1 MQKTLSV
8 IDLRAVRHNAQFVR
22 SLIGDR
28 FFYAVVKAD
37 GYGHGA
43 SEVALCLQDI
53 ADGFCVAIADEG
65 VALRVSGVSKPIL
78 VLTPP
83 LDNQD
88 ARKMEFYGLT
98 PTVGDEKSARLARNM
113 RCHVAV
119 NTGMNR
125 YGCCDGRLSGVLDVL
140 PKGGVEGVFT
150 HLYAAQSAR
159 HCKAQFNAFE
169 KQLIAVKKHSPAALA
184 HMSASGGILRG
195 GKYLLSGVRCG
206 LMLYGYAPH
215 GFKVNALKP
224 ALKVY
229 ARLAQS
235 VSPVGCGVGYNVAD
249 EDYKKLYTYRTG
261 YADGFARGV
270 PLGEKTLCM
279 DAFIS
284 RQKRELM
291 PIMTDAEE
299 YAKKCGT
306 ISYEVL
312 CSVTRRSERI
322 YLS

>member
-8 IDLRAVRHNAQFVR
+8 INLSAIRHNALFVR

-43 SEVALCLQDI
+43 KEVALSIEDVV
-53 ADGFCVAIADEG
+53 DGFCVAIADEG
-65 VALRVSGVSKPIL
+65 AALRIGGVGKPVL
-78 VLTPP
+78 VLSPP
-83 LDNQD
+83 LDKED
-88 ARKMEFYGLT
+88 ARKMAYYNLT
-98 PTVGDEKSARLARNM
+98 PTVGDERSALLSKNM
-113 RCHVAV
+113 RCHVAI

-125 YGCCDGRLSGVLDVL
+125 YGCHGKQLENVLDIL
-140 PKGGVEGVFT
+140 PKDGVEGVFT
-150 HLYAAQSAR
+150 HIYTARSAK
-159 HCKAQFNAFE
+159 HCSAQFNCFMRE
-169 KQLIAVKKHSPAALA
+169 MRAVKSHSKAALA

-206 LMLYGYAPH
+206 LMLYGYAPQ
-215 GFKVNALKP
+215 GFKVNSLKP
-224 ALKVY
+224 ALSVY

-235 VSPVGCGVGYNVAD
+235 VNPTGDGVGYNVAE
-249 EDYKKLYTYRTG
+249 EDYKGLFTYRLG

-284 RQKRELM
+284 KSKRELL
-291 PIMTDAEE
+291 PVMTDADE
-299 YAKKCGT
+299 YAKRCGT

-322 YLS
+322 YVK

>member
-8 IDLRAVRHNAQFVR
+8 IDLSAIRQNARFVR

-43 SEVALCLQDI
+43 EEVALCLQDI

-65 VALRVSGVSKPIL
+65 AALRVCGVNKPVL

-83 LDNQD
+83 LDLHD
-88 ARKMEFYGLT
+88 AQKMAFYGLT
-98 PTVGDEKSARLARNM
+98 PAVGDEHSARLVKNM
-113 RCHVAV
+113 RCHIAI

-125 YGCCDGRLSGVLDVL
+125 YGCYGRQLKNVLDIL
-140 PKGGVEGVFT
+140 PKDSVEGVFT
-150 HLYAAQSAR
+150 HLYAAQSSR
-159 HCKAQFNAFE
+159 HCSAQFKAFMKE
-169 KQLIAVKKHSPAALA
+169 LRAVKAHSPAALA
-184 HMSASGGILRG
+184 HVSASGGILRG

-206 LMLYGYAPH
+206 LLLYGYAPK
-215 GFKVNALKP
+215 GFKVNALTP
-224 ALKVY
+224 ALSVY
-229 ARLAQS
+229 AHLAQS
-235 VSPVGCGVGYNVAD
+235 THPVGNGVGYNVAD
-249 EDYKKLYTYRTG
+249 EDYKRLYTYRLG
-261 YADGFARGV
+261 YADGFVRGV

-284 RQKRELM
+284 KTRRELM
-291 PIMTDAEE
+291 PVMTDAES
-299 YAKKCGT
+299 YAKACGT
-306 ISYEVL
+306 IPYEVL

-322 YLS
+322 YLR